1 LRATSTFLEVREE
14 IPGPFE
20 PHLETICRLINTNIG
35 RIGGYEKPEISLA
48 DMTLIAEEAYS
59 PELVGFM

>member
-1 LRATSTFLEVREE
+1 LEVREE

-20 PHLETICRLINTNIG
+20 PHLETNCRLINTNIG
-35 RIGGYEKPEISLA
+35 HIGGYEKLEISLV
-48 DMTLIAEEAYS
+48 DMTLVAEEAYL